1 MDFREF
7 FEEHKN
13 AFLMSSLAFNILL
26 IILCVYFYNAY
37 KNKECPEC
45 ICNENKSVAMKSA
58 NECQA
63 SNNSNIK
70 SEDDKFYI
78 EVKGAVLKPGVYEV
92 DNEIMID
99 DVINLAGGLSK
110 DAYTN
115 NINLSHKVS
124 SEEVIY
130 VYTDEEY
137 AYLHEDIFG
146 PTIDTKCPTS
156 SYDISDCTLSAK
168 SEIVTEEEYNK
179 DTWENEDTLDVSES
193 DTSTTSNDKCGVQVQ
208 NTETSTKQE
217 VEVKGKINLNT
228 ASKEELMTLDYI
240 GEAKANAIIA
250 YRQEQGSFK
259 SIEEVK
265 NVKGIGDIL
274 YSKIKDHITV

>member
-7 FEEHKN
+7 FAEHKN

-63 SNNSNIK
+63 SNNSVK
-70 SEDDKFYI
+70 SQDAKFYI

-130 VYTDEEY
+130 IYTDEEY

-146 PTIDTKCPTS
+146 PTIDTECPTS
-156 SYDISDCTLSAK
+156 SYDISECTKIAK

-179 DTWENEDTLDVSES
+179 DTWENEDTKDVSDSS
-193 DTSTTSNDKCGVQVQ
+193 DTSTTSNNNCG
-208 NTETSTKQE
+208 
-217 VEVKGKINLNT
+217 VEVKEETTSENESTTNGKINLNT
-228 ASKEELMTLDYI
+228 ASKEELMTIDYI
-240 GEAKANAIIA
+240 GDAKASAIIN
-250 YRQEQGSFK
+250 YRQEIGSFK

-274 YSKIKDHITV
+274 YSKIKDHITVE